1 MSRHGTISPPPRNVN
16 SPIPDSRTAFNLT
29 NAQAA
34 EFTVEIQKLHRR
46 IARMEG
52 EGVESKNLID
62 TLESSL
68 SESETN
74 LRVAKQQLQILQ
86 HEKMDLLVQIKKL
99 KLDLDEITDLYEEA
113 KSSVQKEKEDIEHVL
128 EEERKA
134 KENAEKARRQ
144 LENRMEELMA
154 KKSKFM
160 CF

>member
-1 MSRHGTISPPPRNVN
+1 
-16 SPIPDSRTAFNLT
+16 
-29 NAQAA
+29 
-34 EFTVEIQKLHRR
+34 VEIQKLHRR